1 MRPGPRSPRW
11 EAGLIVGHELNL
23 PHAAQEGP
31 AVQNTCWRE
40 LKACFAIEK
49 ASNRLLNAQ
58 CVPSHSKGC
67 DREKKKKNSFEDRKG
82 VILRGRCRMRAPSSV
97 MTETV
102 FISSR
107 VVMEENHHQMENVF
121 SILIAMEANQNQ
133 LQI

>member
-1 MRPGPRSPRW
+1 M
-11 EAGLIVGHELNL
+11 GHELNL
-23 PHAAQEGP
+23 PRAAQEGP
-31 AVQNTCWRE
+31 AVPGCPEHLLERTKGLFCHQE
-40 LKACFAIEK
+40 SIQSAIECPVC
-49 ASNRLLNAQ
+49 AR
-58 CVPSHSKGC
+58 PSARAVTVG
-67 DREKKKKNSFEDRKG
+67 KKKKNSFEERKG
-82 VILRGRCRMRAPSSV
+82 VILRGRSRMRAPSSV

>member
-1 MRPGPRSPRW
+1 M
-11 EAGLIVGHELNL
+11 H
-23 PHAAQEGP
+23 
-31 AVQNTCWRE
+31 
-40 LKACFAIEK
+40 
-49 ASNRLLNAQ
+49 
-58 CVPSHSKGC
+58 
-67 DREKKKKNSFEDRKG
+67 
-82 VILRGRCRMRAPSSV
+82 APSSV